1 MAAAADHPWQS
12 IARQTAADLAPFPG
26 RFAMAW
32 RVALL
37 CALVAGTAMVFK
49 VPESAIG
56 CYLIIFLYRPDG
68 AEGVGQAIGIILL
81 VSLVVLAMAPVIQA
95 TADTPLLRLCVIAG
109 VSFAFVFLGSASTL
123 GEQSSIIALV
133 VAFVLTLVDRLPA
146 GEIATRGLLYAWQ
159 MASMPMALMIGFNLL
174 LGTGPHTL
182 LRRTVAERLMAGAEA
197 LEAPEAGARGLDAAL
212 AEGRAESDKQVQLA
226 RLFHTAPAASVRWL
240 AGAAETSYRYLL
252 AVAAVPR
259 AADAERARLARDSRA
274 AAAAIQAGHKPAP
287 VEQDAAG
294 STTLSAGLGAL
305 AAARDALAGLA
316 RADGGSDGAPA
327 KTPFLKADAFTNPDH
342 QRYALKTTGAA
353 VSCYLIYSLIDWSGI
368 HTAMITCYVAALGTT
383 GETVHKLVLRICGCL
398 VGAALGILSILF
410 VIPHLESVG
419 GLMVL
424 VFLALLPAAWV
435 SVGSERIS
443 YGGVQIGLAFLLTIL
458 DGFAPSLDMDSAR
471 DRVVGILLGNVVVY
485 LFFTGLWPK
494 STVREVRERLARALA
509 VLAKLAALAPEARQS
524 ALSDAAFVESE
535 VGAMEELLAMLPFEP
550 ARQRPPAAAV
560 ARIADTLREARDLL
574 PLLMF
579 APGPSPEA
587 ARRLSAA
594 AERLERGAAADP
606 AGEAD
611 AGDTD
616 DLARRA
622 GRIAGLVAA

>member
-1 MAAAADHPWQS
+1 MTAAADHPWHGL
-12 IARQTAADLAPFPG
+12 ARQVAADLAPFPG
-26 RFAMAW
+26 RFAMVW

-37 CALVAGTAMVFK
+37 CALVAATAMVFK

-68 AEGVGQAIGIILL
+68 AEGVGQSIGIIML
-81 VSLVVLAMAPVIQA
+81 VSIVVLVMAPVIQV

-159 MASMPMALMIGFNLL
+159 MVSMPMALMIGFNLL

-212 AEGRAESDKQVQLA
+212 AEGRAASDKQVQLA
-226 RLFHTAPAASVRWL
+226 RLFHTAPTATVRWL

-252 AVAAVPR
+252 AVAALPS
-259 AADAERARLARDSRA
+259 AADGERARHA
-274 AAAAIQAGHKPAP
+274 PAP
-287 VEQDAAG
+287 LEEDVTGSATLAVE
-294 STTLSAGLGAL
+294 TGAL
-305 AAARDALAGLA
+305 TAIRDALAGLA
-316 RADGGSDGAPA
+316 RADGGSGGAPA
-327 KTPFLKADAFTNPDH
+327 KTPFMKADAFTNPDH

-353 VSCYLIYSLIDWSGI
+353 ITCYLIYSLVDWSGI

-398 VGAALGILSILF
+398 VGATLGILAILF
-410 VIPHLESVG
+410 FIPHLESVG

-424 VFLALLPAAWV
+424 VFLGLLPAAWV
-435 SVGSERIS
+435 SVGSERMS

-458 DGFAPSLDMDSAR
+458 NGFAPSLDLDAAR
-471 DRVVGILLGNVVVY
+471 DRVAGILLGNLVVY

-494 STVREVRERLARALA
+494 STVREVRERLAGAVA
-509 VLAKLAALAPEARQS
+509 VLAKLAAMAPEARR
-524 ALSDAAFVESE
+524 AAVSDAAFMASE
-535 VGAMEELLAMLPFEP
+535 LGALEELLACSPSS
-550 ARQRPPAAAV
+550 PPASAHPPPQWRAWPT
-560 ARIADTLREARDLL
+560 RC
-574 PLLMF
+574 
-579 APGPSPEA
+579 G
-587 ARRLSAA
+587 RR
-594 AERLERGAAADP
+594 GTCCP
-606 AGEAD
+606 Y
-611 AGDTD
+611 
-616 DLARRA
+616 
-622 GRIAGLVAA
+622 